1 MVESA
6 ERKESA
12 LKKLDKKIENA
23 FENAEKKLE
32 KLKKINFA
40 CEADVLLTAERW
52 NQELPFHSLT
62 D

>member
-1 MVESA
+1 VQ
-6 ERKESA
+6 KEKNLLA
-12 LKKLDKKIENA
+12 LKLSKKIENG

-52 NQELPFHSLT
+52 NKELPSAILIM